1 MNNTFLVFIGLMIV
15 AMFSLGI
22 ATLFSLNVSIVYL
35 LSLIIWFIGIQ
46 GYYKMKLLI
55 SQRKESQQ

>member
-35 LSLIIWFIGIQ
+35 VSLIIWFIGIQ
-46 GYYKMKLLI
+46 FYYKIQDIYQK
-55 SQRKESQQ
+55 